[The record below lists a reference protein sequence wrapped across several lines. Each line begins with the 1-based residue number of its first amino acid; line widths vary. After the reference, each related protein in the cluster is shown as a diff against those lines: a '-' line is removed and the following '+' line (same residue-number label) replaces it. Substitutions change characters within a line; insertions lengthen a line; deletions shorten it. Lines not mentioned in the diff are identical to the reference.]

1 MEALLHHQA
10 APATPTATP
19 TATPVRMKAPG
30 TCGELMQGGID
41 EQDFLVNC
49 PIDLY
54 AYATVHNDAGK
65 RGLYLDDLH
74 RYTKIRDTLELAA
87 AEFAIRLSHRVAIRS
102 DIPRGK
108 GMASSSA
115 DISAALEGL
124 CRSSRLRLN
133 QDLFARLVTEIE
145 PSDCVHFDGIA
156 HVNHLTGR
164 LYDSMPA
171 PQGMSVLIVDCG
183 GEIDTIGFDRKKARA
198 LYRQNQPYLKE
209 ALATLKRG
217 LRENDLPAV
226 ARAATASAAL
236 NQQIHYK
243 PQFDELLAASR
254 ELGALGVNCAHSG
267 TVLGVMYA
275 TCERLRERLIREVE
289 QRFGATTPI
298 VGNYTIIAGGCRD
311 A

>member
-1 MEALLHHQA
+1 MEATLHYPVETPA
-10 APATPTATP
+10 AILPAPF
-19 TATPVRMKAPG
+19 RMKAPG

-54 AYATVHNDAGK
+54 AYATVHNDGGK
-65 RGLYLDDLH
+65 RGLVLDDLH
-74 RYTKIRDTLELAA
+74 RHTKIRDTLALAG
-87 AEFAIRLSHRVAIRS
+87 AEFGIRLAHRVAIRS

-115 DISAALEGL
+115 DISAALEAL

-133 QDLFARLVTEIE
+133 PEIFARLVTEIE

-156 HVNHLTGR
+156 HVNHLTGQ

-171 PQGMSVLIVDCG
+171 PKGLSVLIVDCG
-183 GEIDTIGFDRKKARA
+183 GEIDTIGFDRKRARA

-217 LRENDLPAV
+217 LIENDLHAV

-236 NQQIHYK
+236 NQQIHFK
-243 PQFDELLAASR
+243 PQFDELLARAK

-275 TCERLRERLIREVE
+275 TCERLRERLAADIER
-289 QRFGATTPI
+289 RFGAGTPI
-298 VGNYTIIAGGCRD
+298 VGNYQVIGGGCHD
-311 A
+311 C

>member
-1 MEALLHHQA
+1 MEATLHYPVETPA
-10 APATPTATP
+10 AILPAPF
-19 TATPVRMKAPG
+19 RMKAPG
-30 TCGELMQGGID
+30 TCGELMQGAID

-54 AYATVHNDAGK
+54 AYATVHNDSGK

-87 AEFAIRLSHRVAIRS
+87 AEFAIRLSHRVTIRS

-115 DISAALEGL
+115 DISAALDAL
-124 CRSSRLRLN
+124 CRSSSLRLHAEP
-133 QDLFARLVTEIE
+133 FARLVTEIE
-145 PSDCVHFDGIA
+145 PSDCVHFGGIA

-183 GEIDTIGFDRKKARA
+183 GEIDTIGFDRKRARA
-198 LYRQNQPYLKE
+198 LYRQHQPYLKE

-217 LRENDLPAV
+217 LRENDLQAV

-243 PQFDELLAASR
+243 PQFDELLARAR

-275 TCERLRERLIREVE
+275 SCERLHERLVDEV
-289 QRFGATTPI
+289 QRRFGRGTPI
-298 VGNYTIIAGGCRD
+298 VGNYNIVAGGCRD
-311 A
+311 C